1 KHTENLEQALVDA
14 GLNRMR
20 PIALTT
26 LTTILALLPLA
37 LDIGRGAAMQ
47 QPLAIAIIAGM
58 VVQLPLVLIVMPVI
72 YKLLMGWHSARV

>member
-1 KHTENLEQALVDA
+1 EA

-37 LDIGRGAAMQ
+37 LDLGRGSAMQ
-47 QPLAIAIIAGM
+47 QPLAVAIIAGET
-58 VVQLPLVLIVMPVI
+58 VQLPLVLIVMPVI
-72 YKLLMGWHSARV
+72 YHLLMRGRRGQDARQSGI

>member
-1 KHTENLEQALVDA
+1 LENVQLALVQT

-26 LTTILALLPLA
+26 LTTILALPPLA

-47 QPLAIAIIAGM
+47 QL
-58 VVQLPLVLIVMPVI
+58 LVLIVMPVI
-72 YKLLMGWHSARV
+72 YYLLMRGWQKIHRPREAEAV